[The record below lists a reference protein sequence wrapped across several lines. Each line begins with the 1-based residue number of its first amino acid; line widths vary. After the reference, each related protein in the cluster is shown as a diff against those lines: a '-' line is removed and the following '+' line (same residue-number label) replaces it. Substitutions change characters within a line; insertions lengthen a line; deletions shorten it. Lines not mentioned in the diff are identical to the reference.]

1 MRWVLVCMSLM
12 ACGESP
18 VPITDAGSDNIV
30 ILNPDG
36 NVPPKDAGPPR
47 LEKHDGIILDKIQL
61 GIVYVGDVDAGSAPN
76 ADVIL
81 KWLVG
86 SPYWL
91 NLSEYGVVNG
101 AFAGSMHIPTSA
113 LVQPSDLDSMGL
125 VDVLVLQTRILNALH
140 GDPDGGTP
148 AVSLPGAEA
157 YVFFLPDGLNVA
169 VGHRGTY
176 TYQTC
181 VDTYGYHGFDGVEP
195 YAVLP
200 PCDDGR
206 SLYTASH
213 ELTEMATDPQ
223 PYSGWASDLDIGIN
237 GGEVADLCANVP
249 GTLGPG
255 KVMQEGVIVTLLWS
269 NKQGGCVP

>member
-1 MRWVLVCMSLM
+1 M

-18 VPITDAGSDNIV
+18 APIIDAGSDNVV

-47 LEKHDGIILDKIQL
+47 LEQHAGTILQSMQL
-61 GIVYVGDVDAGSAPN
+61 GIVYVGDADAGAAPN
-76 ADVIL
+76 MDVLL

-91 NLSEYGVVNG
+91 NLDEYGVTNG
-101 AFAGSMHIPTSA
+101 AFVGSLHIPTSS

-125 VDVLVLQTRILNALH
+125 VDVLLLQSRIAAVIN
-140 GDPDGGTP
+140 GDPDAGTSVI
-148 AVSLPGAEA
+148 AGLPGAQA
-157 YVFFLPDGLNVA
+157 YLFFLPDGLNVA
-169 VGHRGTY
+169 LGHRGTY

-195 YAVLP
+195 YTVLP

-206 SLYTASH
+206 SLYAASH

-223 PYSGWASDLDIGIN
+223 PYTGWASDIDIGVN

-255 KVMQEGVIVTLLWS
+255 RVMQEGVIVTLLWS
-269 NKQGGCVP
+269 NNQNRCVP